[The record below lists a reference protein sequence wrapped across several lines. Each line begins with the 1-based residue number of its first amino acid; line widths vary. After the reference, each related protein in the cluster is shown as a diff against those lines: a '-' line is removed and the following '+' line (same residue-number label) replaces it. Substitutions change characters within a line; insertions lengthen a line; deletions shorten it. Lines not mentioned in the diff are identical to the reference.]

1 MHSDLITYLPFMT
14 KVLKVPGHSKYHH
27 STKFPVPPP
36 KLPRTLSQ
44 IPSVLGT
51 QNTESV
57 KLMPVKSSTILLKTH
72 LSFYEAVS
80 IN

>member
-1 MHSDLITYLPFMT
+1 MT
-14 KVLKVPGHSKYHH
+14 KVLKVPGHSRYRH

-36 KLPRTLSQ
+36 ELPRTLSQ

-57 KLMPVKSSTILLKTH
+57 KLMQVKSSTILLKTH
-72 LSFYEAVS
+72 LSSYEALS
-80 IN
+80 Q